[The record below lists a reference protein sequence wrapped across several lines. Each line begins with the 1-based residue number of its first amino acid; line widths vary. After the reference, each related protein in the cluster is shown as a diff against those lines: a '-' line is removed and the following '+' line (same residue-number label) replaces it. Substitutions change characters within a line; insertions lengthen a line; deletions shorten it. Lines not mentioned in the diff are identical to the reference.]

1 MKTEHTAVAHNHEL
15 CCFQDVTLERKIQIK
30 VLSPQVHWQTLSDRR
45 PICCLNIC
53 PCFPLCKTSVLHSM
67 SSSFPCRNAAEVH
80 EQSPSSCSEN
90 QTVLQKWRTLLDS
103 HLEWVEMLSPSF
115 TVSLRRWKRGCF
127 TLFWRTAQVGST
139 CSHYKWG
146 NKWALLGSAR
156 TFLPQIVI
164 NIWQSKCH
172 LVAVGLPCASQNV

>member
-67 SSSFPCRNAAEVH
+67 SSSFPCRNAAGVH

-90 QTVLQKWRTLLDS
+90 QTVLQK
-103 HLEWVEMLSPSF
+103 
-115 TVSLRRWKRGCF
+115 
-127 TLFWRTAQVGST
+127 
-139 CSHYKWG
+139 
-146 NKWALLGSAR
+146 
-156 TFLPQIVI
+156 
-164 NIWQSKCH
+164 
-172 LVAVGLPCASQNV
+172 